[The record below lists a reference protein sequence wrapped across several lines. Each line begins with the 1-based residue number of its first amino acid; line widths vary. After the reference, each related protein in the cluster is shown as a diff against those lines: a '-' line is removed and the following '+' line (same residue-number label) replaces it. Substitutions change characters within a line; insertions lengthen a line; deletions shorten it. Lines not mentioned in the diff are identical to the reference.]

1 MADIKNSI
9 WNEKYRVTELD
20 KFVCSDNTREDLEK
34 YISNEDIPH
43 LLLAGRAGV
52 GKTTLAKL
60 LYTNIDCDFLF
71 INASD
76 ENGID
81 TIREKVK
88 NFAQSASFKKIKI
101 IVLDEADY
109 LTKEAQ
115 SALRNIIEAYSRTT
129 RFILTCNFLEKII
142 EPIQSRC
149 NVYKLE
155 PPSKGVVAERL
166 VDILEN
172 EKINYNLED
181 VVKIVNGTYPDVRRA
196 INLIQQYSLNGVLK
210 SKDIITSDYV
220 DLIIEALETKKSIL
234 TIRQIIIDS
243 DVKDFQEVYKA
254 LYEKYFER
262 PNIIIILAEYQ
273 YKHAFVL
280 DKEINMIACLI
291 KIIEELKNKTIYG

>member
-1 MADIKNSI
+1 MVIQNSI

-20 KFVCSDNTREDLEK
+20 KFVCNDNTRADLEK

-60 LYTNIDCDFLF
+60 LYTNIDCDYIFL
-71 INASD
+71 NASD

-81 TIREKVK
+81 IIREKVK

-115 SALRNIIEAYSRTT
+115 AALRNIIEVYSKTT
-129 RFILTCNFLEKII
+129 RFILTCNYLEKII

-155 PPSKGVVAERL
+155 PPSKGIVAERL

-172 EKINYNLED
+172 EKINYKLED
-181 VVKIVNGTYPDVRRA
+181 VVKIVNGSYPDVRRA
-196 INLIQQYSLNGVLK
+196 INLIQQYSLNGELK

-220 DLIIEALETKKSIL
+220 DLIIKELETKKSIS
-234 TIRQIIIDS
+234 TIRQIIVDS
-243 DVKDFQEVYKA
+243 DVKDFQEVYRA
-254 LYEKYFER
+254 LYEKYFEK
-262 PNIIIILAEYQ
+262 PNIIITLAEYQ
-273 YKHAFVL
+273 YKHSLVL
-280 DKEINMIACLI
+280 DKEINMVACLI

>member
-1 MADIKNSI
+1 MADIKHSI
-9 WNEKYRVTELD
+9 WNEKYRVTNVND
-20 KFVCSDNTREDLEK
+20 FVCDENTRLDLQK
-34 YISNEDIPH
+34 YISNNDIPH
-43 LLLAGRAGV
+43 LLLAGQAGV

-71 INASD
+71 LNASD

-81 TIREKVK
+81 IIREKVK

-115 SALRNIIEAYSRTT
+115 AALRNIIESFSKTT
-129 RFILTCNFLEKII
+129 RFILTCNYLEKII

-155 PPSKGVVAERL
+155 PPSKGKVAERL

-172 EKINYNLED
+172 EKIEYRLED
-181 VVKIVNGTYPDVRRA
+181 VVKIVNGTYPDMRRA
-196 INLIQQYSLNGVLK
+196 INLLQQHSLDGNLK
-210 SKDIITSDYV
+210 NKEIITSDYIG
-220 DLIIEALETKKSIL
+220 LIINELENKKSIL
-234 TIRQIIIDS
+234 TIRQIITDS
-243 DVKDFQEVYKA
+243 DVKDFQEIYRA
-254 LYEKYFER
+254 LYEKYFEK

-280 DKEINMIACLI
+280 DKEINVIACLI